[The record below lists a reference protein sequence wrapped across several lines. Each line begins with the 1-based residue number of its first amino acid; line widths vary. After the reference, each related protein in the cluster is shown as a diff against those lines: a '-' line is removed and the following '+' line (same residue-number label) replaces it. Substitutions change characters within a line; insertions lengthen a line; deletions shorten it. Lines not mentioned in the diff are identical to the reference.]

1 MWMDGRRGE
10 GGMARSGPRWGDRT
24 GGLHAPITRQP
35 ELVSM
40 EIVDLS
46 QALGGARAVLS
57 WVLRRLCIHE
67 AR

>member
-1 MWMDGRRGE
+1 M
-10 GGMARSGPRWGDRT
+10 GGVGDRT
-24 GGLHAPITRQP
+24 GGLHGPITRQP

-40 EIVDLS
+40 EIADLS

-67 AR
+67 AC